1 MVVASSDFEPN
12 NWLNLLAIPDPDED
26 EDEELELDDE
36 PSKLPPPQ
44 PDRAEL
50 AITTRTIPAVRFKRL
65 PAIVLPLHPLIQRG
79 AL

>member
-12 NWLNLLAIPDPDED
+12 NWLNLLAMPDPEED
-26 EDEELELDDE
+26 DELELDDD

-65 PAIVLPLHPLIQRG
+65 PAIVLPLHPLIQRV